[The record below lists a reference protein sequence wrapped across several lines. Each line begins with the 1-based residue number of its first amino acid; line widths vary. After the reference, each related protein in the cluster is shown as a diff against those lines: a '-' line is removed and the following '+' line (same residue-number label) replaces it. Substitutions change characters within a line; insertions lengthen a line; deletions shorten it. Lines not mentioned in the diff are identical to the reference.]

1 MKIIEKKGLRF
12 TIADLTTEESFFLED
27 VGYRR
32 VSSGKTEVWG
42 INSNRFHKSEPI
54 LHFFRKDR
62 ITTELRFMLEAA
74 GYTVMDEEAPIHGY
88 INRNPLKIAV
98 ASAYSDAGIEVT
110 EDQISTAADI
120 LKKIEGRYPNDVGV
134 ACGLAMGNVSY
145 IPDDFKAANAVE
157 AEYIAKLF
165 SDAEKTA
172 GYYDLLENTLT
183 DVVMDFAKA
192 SLTDVDTESFEDD
205 IFEIIKPVE
214 EKIIEWLEEHGAI
227 FPVCHG
233 NF

>member
-12 TIADLTTEESFFLED
+12 TIADLTTEESFFLENI
-27 VGYRR
+27 GYKR
-32 VSSGKTEVWG
+32 VSSGKTEVWE
-42 INSNRFHKSEPI
+42 INPKRFQASEPI

-88 INRNPLKIAV
+88 VNRNPLKIVV
-98 ASAYSDAGIEVT
+98 ASAYSDAGIEAT
-110 EDQISTAADI
+110 EDQILTAADI
-120 LKKIEGRYPNDVGV
+120 LKKIEGRYKNDVGV
-134 ACGLAMGNVSY
+134 ACGLAMGDISY
-145 IPDDFKAANAVE
+145 IPDDFKDADAVE
-157 AEYIAKLF
+157 AESIAKLF
-165 SDAEKTA
+165 SNAKKTA
-172 GYYDLLENTLT
+172 EYYDYLENIVSDT
-183 DVVMDFAKA
+183 VMAFAKA

-205 IFEIIKPVE
+205 ILEIVKPIE